1 MLPEKEEREQRQK
14 AKKANKKGEA
24 EASRKKAEG
33 AARAQQQRAQTL
45 RSATFAAARAGDAA
59 KVKKGVWEDNVD
71 AAGGEVKK
79 GCEGFVTKAPTDPK
93 ETLMH
98 IAVKN
103 GDADLV
109 QWLDAHSTLDRSLPK
124 IRWLIIN
131 ICLGAEPDEHNSQ
144 GMTAFHLAV
153 QLGHI
158 NIIRN
163 SFFENYPPK
172 ESEYSAIY
180 RAPKATSV
188 LLLAID
194 SCEPEVVW
202 MILNNGIASSQDT
215 SNAWT
220 RVSSG
225 NWKESMKKK
234 SLPGGRKVDDQNLD
248 EIRQLLM
255 TFGGFTP
262 PPTPTVGVHDKQ
274 WESAT
279 VPPRGGSSVPEM
291 KSTQQKQ
298 KEKPFITSK
307 QAHSNPQPQAS
318 GAPPP
323 NSSSNGS
330 GSRGGRA
337 RGRGRGRK

>member
-1 MLPEKEEREQRQK
+1 MALPEKEEREQRQK

-24 EASRKKAEG
+24 EASRKKAED

-79 GCEGFVTKAPTDPK
+79 GCEGFVTKAPADPK

-98 IAVKN
+98 IAAKN
-103 GDADLV
+103 GDAALV
-109 QWLDAHSTLDRSLPK
+109 QWLDAHSTLDRSLPE
-124 IRWLIIN
+124 IRWLIIK
-131 ICLGAEPDEHNSQ
+131 ICLGAEPDERNSQ

-158 NIIRN
+158 DIIRN
-163 SFFENYPPK
+163 PFFENYPPK
-172 ESEYSAIY
+172 ESEHSAIY
-180 RAPKATSV
+180 CAPKATSV

-215 SNAWT
+215 SNAWS

-225 NWKESMKKK
+225 NWKELMRK

-279 VPPRGGSSVPEM
+279 LPPRGGSSVPEM

-298 KEKPFITSK
+298 KKPLITSK
-307 QAHSNPQPQAS
+307 QASSNPQPQAS

-330 GSRGGRA
+330 GSRGGRG
-337 RGRGRGRK
+337 RGRGRGRR